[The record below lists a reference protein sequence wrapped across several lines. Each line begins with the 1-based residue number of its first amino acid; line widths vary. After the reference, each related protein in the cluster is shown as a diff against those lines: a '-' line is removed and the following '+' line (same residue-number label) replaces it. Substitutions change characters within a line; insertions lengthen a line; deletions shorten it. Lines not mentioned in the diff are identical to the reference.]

1 MESVRIYKFQIY
13 VNAHF
18 TGRGQIYTDHTFIWN
33 LLLKHG
39 HSESCQP
46 AAICIT
52 MNLDVIILV
61 LTELSSS
68 VVRSVGDKENGSC
81 CTQYRELSHFRVHS
95 WWETIF
101 VHLQPR
107 CAKILR
113 WGQGTGTKWRGGSSG
128 WFCRCVNNN
137 KPIPKTLLKKSV

>member
-68 VVRSVGDKENGSC
+68 VVRRVGDKGNGSC
-81 CTQYRELSHFRVHS
+81 CTQQRESCHTFVFTLGGRPYLFIFSLGVQRVS
-95 WWETIF
+95 
-101 VHLQPR
+101 
-107 CAKILR
+107 
-113 WGQGTGTKWRGGSSG
+113 GGDKVLGPNEEEALWADSAHVSIIT
-128 WFCRCVNNN
+128 N
-137 KPIPKTLLKKSV
+137 PSPKHY